1 MSIGRRADL
10 SGQRFGRLTAEAFSH
25 TPKGRSSVW
34 SCVCDCGASVFVT
47 VNHLRMGDVKS
58 CGCLNTENRAALCRR
73 RAVHGHARRLRPSP
87 TYTAWCNMISRCLPD
102 SPDAA
107 SYSRRGI
114 SVCARWRS
122 FEQFLSDMGERPH
135 GLTLDRIDNDRGYE
149 PGNCR
154 WASWPTQQN
163 NKRDNRVLVVA
174 GERMTMRQAAD
185 RFAINYS
192 TLRSRICVLGWSP
205 EKAVHS

>member
-1 MSIGRRADL
+1 
-10 SGQRFGRLTAEAFSH
+10 
-25 TPKGRSSVW
+25 
-34 SCVCDCGASVFVT
+34 
-47 VNHLRMGDVKS
+47 
-58 CGCLNTENRAALCRR
+58 
-73 RAVHGHARRLRPSP
+73 
-87 TYTAWCNMISRCLPD
+87 
-102 SPDAA
+102 
-107 SYSRRGI
+107 
-114 SVCARWRS
+114 
-122 FEQFLSDMGERPH
+122 MGERPH